1 VSRIKKY
8 KLKQWI
14 TIYWIMDKE
23 DIIKNN
29 NLVVMQDCWQIFLEN
44 KLGSRKFVKNNR
56 ENKGLVFIDFIVF
69 NNKYIT

>member
-1 VSRIKKY
+1 
-8 KLKQWI
+8 
-14 TIYWIMDKE
+14 MDKE